1 MRGSY
6 PVGSIQA
13 RLFRFL
19 MISLLGLLILSGLVT
34 WFVAYRVANEAYDH
48 ALLDPVM
55 DIVQN
60 VRQDPAGPSLTLS
73 PREQEALLFDGSD
86 RVFFQVR
93 SPSGQMV
100 RRRHARSAR
109 AARAACHSRAV
120 VLQREGRRRTGA
132 HLRVPHAC
140 KGSKSMSPKR
150 RTSGIDS
157 SGKSSWPGS
166 CRR

>member
-60 VRQDPAGPSLTLS
+60 VRQDQDGPSLTLS
-73 PREQEALLFDGSD
+73 PREQETLLFDGSD
-86 RVFFQVR
+86 RVFFR
-93 SPSGQMV
+93 YAV
-100 RRRHARSAR
+100 RRANGSQ
-109 AARAACHSRAV
+109 AARAICPRRPAAHASRAV
-120 VLQREGRRRTGA
+120 VLQRERRRRTGA
-132 HLRVPHAC
+132 HLRVPHV
-140 KGSKSMSPKR
+140 
-150 RTSGIDS
+150 
-157 SGKSSWPGS
+157 
-166 CRR
+166 